1 MIYPAVEHLKA
12 EMQDRLRDQ
21 PALADAF
28 ACCFPNTLETTVRL
42 LDDGTSFVFTG
53 DIPAMWLRDSSAQV
67 SPYLPLATHDAGL
80 RRLISGL
87 IERQA
92 RYLLIDPY
100 ANAFNAEPDNS
111 GHTAD
116 RPPKGD
122 WVWERKFEL
131 DSLCYPVSLL
141 YRYWR
146 TTQDETVF
154 SEAVREMLQTVLRV
168 MRTEQRHHEDSP
180 YTFERPDPLLPSDT
194 LTHGGRGSPVA
205 YTGMVWSGF
214 RPSDDACTYGYLI
227 PANMFAVVVLGQ
239 LAQMAREALGDTEL
253 AACASALRNEIQQGI
268 HAHGTVQHPVH
279 GQIYA
284 YETDGLGHHLLM
296 DDANVPSLLSL
307 PYLGYCPADDPLYL
321 RTRRFI
327 LSPHNSTYFSGRY
340 AAGVGSPH
348 TPGGLIWPIALAM
361 QGLTSTDQAERQQ
374 LLNTLT
380 ATTAGTH
387 YMHESFHPNDPAHF
401 TRPWF
406 AWANSLFAEFV
417 LASLQPESAQHTT
430 SNGLTSSPRD

>member
-1 MIYPAVEHLKA
+1 MSYPSVESLKA
-12 EMQDRLRDQ
+12 EMQSRLRDRPQ
-21 PALADAF
+21 LAHTF

-42 LDDGTSFVFTG
+42 LNDGTSFVFTG

-67 SPYLPLATHDAGL
+67 SPYLPLAADDADL

-92 RYLLIDPY
+92 RYLLTDPY
-100 ANAFNAEPDNS
+100 ANAFNAEPDGRGHS
-111 GHTAD
+111 GDLPRQGA
-116 RPPKGD
+116 

-141 YRYWR
+141 YRYWQATR
-146 TTQDETVF
+146 DEAVF
-154 SEAVREMLQTVLRV
+154 SAAVREMFGTVLRV

-194 LTHGGRGSPVA
+194 LTHGGRGTPVA

-214 RPSDDACTYGYLI
+214 RPSDDACTYGYLV
-227 PANMFAVVVLGQ
+227 PANMFAVVVLNQ
-239 LAQMAREALGDTEL
+239 LAEMARAVLNDADLE
-253 AACASALRNEIQQGI
+253 ASALSLRDEIEQGI
-268 HAHGTVQHPVH
+268 QTHGTVPHPTY

-296 DDANVPSLLSL
+296 DDANVPSLLSI
-307 PYLGYCPADDPLYL
+307 PYLGYRPADDPLYL

-327 LSPHNSTYFSGRY
+327 LSPDNPYYFSGRY

-361 QGLTSTDQAERQQ
+361 QGLTSSDPAERQR
-374 LLNTLT
+374 LLETLT
-380 ATTAGTH
+380 ATTADTN
-387 YMHESFHPNDPAHF
+387 YMHESFHPDDPGTF

-417 LASLQPESAQHTT
+417 LSVQASAPDPSKKH
-430 SNGLTSSPRD
+430 S

>member
-1 MIYPAVEHLKA
+1 MIYSFVEALKA
-12 EMQDRLRDQ
+12 ETQARFRDQ
-21 PALADAF
+21 PTLAHTF
-28 ACCFPNTLETTVRL
+28 ACCFSNTLETTVRL

-67 SPYLPLATHDAGL
+67 SPYLPWVAQDPDL

-100 ANAFNAEPDNS
+100 ANAFNADPDDS
-111 GHTAD
+111 GHTD
-116 RPPKGD
+116 DVPPKGE

-141 YRYWR
+141 YRYWQA
-146 TTQDETVF
+146 TQDHTVF
-154 SEAVREMLQTVLRV
+154 SESVREMLATVLKV
-168 MRTEQRHHEDSP
+168 MRTEQHHPEASP
-180 YTFERPDPLLPSDT
+180 YTFERPHPLMPSDT
-194 LTHGGRGSPVA
+194 LPYGGRGTPVT

-227 PANMFAVVVLGQ
+227 PANMFAVVVLGH
-239 LAQMAREALGDTEL
+239 LAQMAQEALEDPDL
-253 AACASALRNEIQQGI
+253 AASALSLRDEIEAGI
-268 HAHGTVQHPVH
+268 QAHGVVDHPVW

-296 DDANVPSLLSL
+296 DDANVPSLLSI
-307 PYLGYCPADDPLYL
+307 PYLGYRSTEDALYL
-321 RTRRFI
+321 RTRRFV
-327 LSPHNSTYFSGRY
+327 LSTDNPYYFSGRY

-361 QGLTSTDQAERQQ
+361 QGLTSTDHTEQQQ
-374 LLNTLT
+374 LLDTLT
-380 ATTAGTH
+380 ATTAETY
-387 YMHESFHPNDPAHF
+387 YMHESLHPDDPAHF

-417 LASLQPESAQHTT
+417 LASVPPEPAEHTISASTV
-430 SNGLTSSPRD
+430 

>member
-1 MIYPAVEHLKA
+1 MPYPSVHNLQT
-12 EMQDRLRDQ
+12 EMQAHLHDR
-21 PALADAF
+21 PELARTF
-28 ACCFPNTLETTVRL
+28 AHCFPNTLETTVRL

-67 SPYLPLATHDAGL
+67 SPYLPLAAHDLDL
-80 RRLISGL
+80 RHFISGL

-100 ANAFNAEPDNS
+100 ANAFNAEPDGS
-111 GHTAD
+111 GHSGD
-116 RPPKGD
+116 IPLKGE

-131 DSLCYPVSLL
+131 DSLCYPISLL
-141 YRYWR
+141 YRYWQA
-146 TTQDETVF
+146 TNNGTVF
-154 SEAVREMLQTVLRV
+154 SAAVREMFNVVLRV
-168 MRTEQRHHEDSP
+168 MRTEQRHHEVSP

-194 LTHGGRGSPVA
+194 LTHGGRGTPVT

-214 RPSDDACTYGYLI
+214 RPSDDACTHGYLI
-227 PANMFAVVVLGQ
+227 PANMFAVVVLD
-239 LAQMAREALGDTEL
+239 QMAEMAQGALGDAEL
-253 AACASALRNEIQQGI
+253 ASSALSLRDEIEQGI
-268 HAHGTVQHPVH
+268 QNYGVVEHPLY

-284 YETDGLGHHLLM
+284 YETDGFGHHLLM
-296 DDANVPSLLSL
+296 DDANVPSLLSI
-307 PYLGYCPADDPLYL
+307 PYLGYRSAEDPLYL

-327 LSPHNSTYFSGRY
+327 LSPDNPYYFSGEH
-340 AAGVGSPH
+340 ASGVGSPH

-361 QGLTSTDQAERQQ
+361 QGLTSTDPGEQQQ

-387 YMHESFHPNDPAHF
+387 YMHESFHPDEPGHF

-406 AWANSLFAEFV
+406 AWANSLFSEF
-417 LASLQPESAQHTT
+417 ALQAARTHLIVSRT
-430 SNGLTSSPRD
+430 